1 MYLYNKKIY
10 DKFKYKFPGLENIEQ
25 NYSQCFQDLFVLAVL
40 NGKKDGTFL
49 EIGGFHPTFISNT
62 FLLERFFNWVGT
74 SIDIDSN
81 LKWQFNQARPK
92 TLFIEADAVRLDYEK
107 LLGDTKRIDYL
118 SLDIEPSSQ
127 TLACLEKLP
136 LEKTRFSV
144 ITYET
149 DFYDPTTPKARSEQI
164 RQNARNIFKLYN
176 YRMIVGNISNLT
188 DDAPFEDWYVDETF
202 ISQDIIN
209 KFKFSD
215 IPLASHKYMLREE

>member
-1 MYLYNKKIY
+1 M
-10 DKFKYKFPGLENIEQ
+10 FGW
-25 NYSQCFQDLFVLAVL
+25 
-40 NGKKDGTFL
+40 T
-49 EIGGFHPTFISNT
+49 
-62 FLLERFFNWVGT
+62 GT
-74 SIDIDSN
+74 SVDIDSN
-81 LKWQFNQARPK
+81 LKWQFDQARPK
-92 TLFIEADAVRLDYEK
+92 TVFIGADATKLSYEK
-107 LLGDTKRIDYL
+107 LLENIERIDYL

-127 TLACLEKLP
+127 TLACLERLP

-164 RQNARNIFKLYN
+164 RQKARNILKLYG

-202 ISQDIIN
+202 ISQDIID
-209 KFKFSD
+209 KFEFSD